1 MKKKRI
7 KLRYKK
13 ERVVFSDV
21 LPYELPITFT
31 NRFFYRFLVK
41 NEVEYEINPL
51 DIKKGKLSWK
61 PDISDGA
68 KQVLAVLFGIDSYNI
83 FCSTEVINGKNE
95 CFVKHEPK
103 IPFTYRIMHKRGK
116 YRELAVIHPADQ
128 IKMVSFY
135 EKYKS
140 LILYYCQQSR
150 FSLRHPYA
158 VACYFYYRDRLHHTL
173 LGKRS
178 DDLELYFN
186 EYENLKTYFSY
197 KRYTQIYRF
206 YEDYRYQRAE
216 KKFAHLQKFDIQA
229 CFNSIYSHSIAW
241 ATNGGKATY
250 KRFFKGGEDGTFGA
264 VWDSLMQK
272 MNYNETN
279 GIVIG
284 PEFSRLFA
292 EVILQYIDKCV
303 ENDLYEK
310 GYKWNVDYECYRYVD
325 DHFFFYNNK
334 EVLEAARQ
342 SYAYHQ
348 NEYKMSISNE
358 KTEDIDRPFITPI
371 SRAKLAIDKLI
382 HDTVTINV
390 DDDLLK
396 KDESEDEAKDFA
408 NEYGEDEMENE
419 PIDKERIKK
428 ALGKKHTLYFRSSFF
443 SSVFQDILKTNN
455 VEAKDVLNYTIARM
469 ENRCEC
475 MLKKFDR
482 LYKPLCMAGNVVYI
496 TPDMAE
502 QVEHRKSIMEHELS
516 LFLFNLLDSAF
527 FIYSFNKQLNS
538 TLKLVNLLNTI
549 IVYLDT
555 DYLERSKDK
564 KDKEEKKDNTL
575 IKHKRFTDDI
585 RANVFK
591 KIQDEIDV
599 VFQCSRYSE
608 DTQLETLYFLITLRS
623 MRSRYHLSVA
633 SIENYIGVKT
643 DEYGNKEL
651 PFMNAISI
659 TLFLYYFADK
669 NEFDELRM
677 LIINKACERIRSV
690 PMELHKKTSEL
701 IILLL
706 DLMACPYL
714 TMENKTKVGEA
725 FGLNKKKIKNLLRY
739 FKNGRYMFTNWK
751 KLNVTKE
758 LNAKISQEVYA

>member
-1 MKKKRI
+1 MKRKRI

-41 NEVEYEINPL
+41 NEVEYEINLL
-51 DIKKGKLSWK
+51 DVKKGTLSWK
-61 PDISDGA
+61 PNISDGA
-68 KQVLAVLFGIDSYNI
+68 KQVLALLFGIDSHNI

-95 CFVKHEPK
+95 FLVKREPK
-103 IPFTYRIMHKRGK
+103 IPFSYHIMHKRGK
-116 YRELAVIHPADQ
+116 YRELAVIHPAGQ

-150 FSLRHPYA
+150 FSLRHPHA

-250 KRFFKGGEDGTFGA
+250 KRFFKGCEDGTFGA

-303 ENDLYEK
+303 ENDLQKK

-342 SYAYHQ
+342 SYAYHL
-348 NEYKMSISNE
+348 NEYKMAISNE

-371 SRAKLAIDKLI
+371 SRAKLTIDKLI
-382 HDTVTINV
+382 HDTITINV
-390 DDDLLK
+390 VDDLLK
-396 KDESEDEAKDFA
+396 KDESEDDAKDIA
-408 NEYGEDEMENE
+408 KESGEDEIGNE
-419 PIDKERIKK
+419 PIDKERIEKT
-428 ALGKKHTLYFRSSFF
+428 LGKKHTLYFRSSFF

-455 VEAKDVLNYTIARM
+455 VEARDVLNYTIARM
-469 ENRCEC
+469 GNRCER
-475 MLKKFDR
+475 MLKKFDG
-482 LYKPLCMAGNVVYI
+482 LYKPLCMADKVI
-496 TPDMAE
+496 DIPTDMKE
-502 QVEHRKSIMEHELS
+502 QANHRKSVMEHELS

-549 IVYLDT
+549 IVYLDV
-555 DYLERSKDK
+555 DYFERAKDK
-564 KDKEEKKDNTL
+564 KDKSL

-591 KIQDEIDV
+591 KIQDEINV
-599 VFQCSRYSE
+599 VFQCQHYSE

-623 MRSRYHLSVA
+623 MRQKYHLSA
-633 SIENYIGVKT
+633 ATIENYIGVKT
-643 DEYGNKEL
+643 NEDGSKVL
-651 PFMNAISI
+651 PDMNAISI

-669 NEFDELRM
+669 REFDELRM
-677 LIINKACERIRSV
+677 LIVNKACERIKNV

-701 IILLL
+701 VILLL

-714 TMENKTKVGEA
+714 TAECKTQVGET
-725 FGLNKKKIKNLLRY
+725 FGLTKKEIKNLLRY

>member
-1 MKKKRI
+1 MKRKRI

-13 ERVVFSDV
+13 ERVIFSDV

-41 NEVEYEINPL
+41 NGVEYEINPL
-51 DIKKGKLSWK
+51 DYKSSRLSWK
-61 PDISDGA
+61 KSMGIGA
-68 KQVLAVLFGIDSYNI
+68 RQVLAILFGIDSKK
-83 FCSTEVINGKNE
+83 VMNE
-95 CFVKHEPK
+95 DIIETKIGNESS
-103 IPFTYRIMHKRGK
+103 IPFSYRIMHKRGK

-150 FSLRHPYA
+150 FSLRHPHA

-173 LGKRS
+173 LGRRS

-186 EYENLKTYFSY
+186 EYENLKTFFSY

-241 ATNGGKATY
+241 ATNGGKGTY
-250 KRFFKGGEDGTFGA
+250 KRHFTGIPDGTFGA

-303 ENDLYEK
+303 ESDLQGK
-310 GYKWNVDYECYRYVD
+310 GYHWNVDYECYRYVD
-325 DHFFFYNNK
+325 DHFFFYNNR
-334 EVLEAARQ
+334 EVLEAARE
-342 SYAYHQ
+342 SYARHL
-348 NEYKMSISNE
+348 NEYKMTISNE
-358 KTEDIDRPFITPI
+358 KTEDFDRPFITPI
-371 SRAKLAIDKLI
+371 SRAKLAIDRLI
-382 HDTVTINV
+382 HDTVTIRI
-390 DDDLLK
+390 DDDLLR
-396 KDESEDEAKDFA
+396 KDESEDDAKDIA
-408 NEYGEDEMENE
+408 KESDEEEIGER
-419 PIDKERIKK
+419 PVDKKRILEVL
-428 ALGKKHTLYFRSSFF
+428 AKKHTLYFRSSFF
-443 SSVFQDILKTNN
+443 SSVFQDILKTNG

-469 ENRCEC
+469 GNKCEC
-475 MLKKFDR
+475 VLKKFAG
-482 LYKPLCMAGNVVYI
+482 LHKPLCLAD
-496 TPDMAE
+496 TLADADPETKEKAD
-502 QVEHRKSIMEHELS
+502 RRRRTMEHELS
-516 LFLFNLLDSAF
+516 LFLFNLIDSAF
-527 FIYSFNKQLNS
+527 FIYAFNKQLNS
-538 TLKLVNLLNTI
+538 TLKLVSLLNTI

-555 DYLERSKDK
+555 DYFDRTKSK
-564 KDKEEKKDNTL
+564 KDKTL
-575 IKHKRFTDDI
+575 VRHRRFTDDI

-591 KIQDEIDV
+591 KIQDEINV
-599 VFQCSRYSE
+599 TFQCSRYSE

-623 MRSRYHLSVA
+623 MRSKYQLSAA
-633 SIENYIGVKT
+633 SIENYMGVKT
-643 DEYGNKEL
+643 EEDGTKEL
-651 PFMNAISI
+651 PSMNAISI
-659 TLFLYYFADK
+659 SLFLYYFADK
-669 NEFDELRM
+669 EEFRELRE
-677 LIINKACERIRSV
+677 LVVAKACERIRQV
-690 PMELHKKTSEL
+690 PKGLRRKTSEMV
-701 IILLL
+701 ILLL

-714 TMENKTKVGEA
+714 SAGSKTQVGEA
-725 FGLNKKKIKNLLRY
+725 FGLTKKEIKNLLGY
-739 FKNGRYMFTNWK
+739 FKRGHYMFTNWK

>member
-1 MKKKRI
+1 MKKKKI

-31 NRFFYRFLVK
+31 NRFFYRYLIK
-41 NEVEYEINPL
+41 NEVECEINPL
-51 DIKKGKLSWK
+51 ETKKLKLRWK
-61 PDISDGA
+61 IGISDGA
-68 KQVLAVLFGIDSYNI
+68 RQVLDILFD
-83 FCSTEVINGKNE
+83 INSNEIKIVNDKNE
-95 CFVKHEPK
+95 VPVPNRPN
-103 IPFTYRIMHKRGK
+103 IPFSYRILHKRGK

-150 FSLRHPYA
+150 FSLRYPYA
-158 VACYFYYRDRLHHTL
+158 VACYFYYCDRLHHTL

-206 YEDYRYQRAE
+206 YEDYRYHRAE

-229 CFNSIYSHSIAW
+229 CFNSIYTHSIAW

-250 KRFFKGGEDGTFGA
+250 KRFFKGSEDGTFGS

-303 ENDLYEK
+303 EMDLNKK
-310 GYKWNVDYECYRYVD
+310 GYRWNVDYECYRYVD

-334 EVLEAARQ
+334 EVLETARQ
-342 SYAYHQ
+342 SYAYHL

-358 KTEDIDRPFITPI
+358 KTEDMERPFITPI

-382 HDTVTINV
+382 HDTITINLN
-390 DDDLLK
+390 DELLQSDLR
-396 KDESEDEAKDFA
+396 EDEDKDIAETSEF
-408 NEYGEDEMENE
+408 NDTGEDVVDLNRLQ
-419 PIDKERIKK
+419 KSLATKYN
-428 ALGKKHTLYFRSSFF
+428 LYFRSTFF
-443 SSVFQDILKTNN
+443 SSSFQDIMKANG
-455 VEAKDVLNYTIARM
+455 VEAKDVLNYTIACIG
-469 ENRCEC
+469 NRCER
-475 MLKKFDR
+475 MLKKFDK
-482 LYKPLCMAGNVVYI
+482 LYKPLCLVDKI
-496 TPDMAE
+496 PDLPSGISEQAE
-502 QVEHRKSIMEHELS
+502 KRKSRMEHELS
-516 LFLFNLLDSAF
+516 LFLFNLIDSAF

-538 TLKLVNLLNTI
+538 TLKLVNLINTI

-555 DYLERSKDK
+555 DYMDRVKNR
-564 KDKEEKKDNTL
+564 KDNAIL
-575 IKHKRFTDDI
+575 KHKRFTDDI

-591 KIQDEIDV
+591 KIQDEINV
-599 VFQCSRYSE
+599 VFQCQHYNE

-623 MRSRYHLSVA
+623 MRHKYHLSAA
-633 SIENYIGVKT
+633 SIEDYLGIKENKEGK
-643 DEYGNKEL
+643 KEL
-651 PFMNAISI
+651 PNMNALSI
-659 TLFLYYFADK
+659 TLFLYYFGDRK
-669 NEFDELRM
+669 EFDELRT
-677 LIINKACERIRSV
+677 LVVEKACSRISNV
-690 PMELHKKTSEL
+690 PLDLRKKTTE
-701 IILLL
+701 IVILLL

-714 TMENKTKVGEA
+714 SAASKTKVGKA
-725 FGLNKKKIKNLLRY
+725 FELSNKEIRKILGY
-739 FKNGRYMFTNWK
+739 FKNGRFMFTNWK

>member
-1 MKKKRI
+1 MKKKKI

-31 NRFFYRFLVK
+31 NRFFYRYLIE
-41 NEVEYEINPL
+41 NEVECEINPL
-51 DIKKGKLSWK
+51 ETKKLKLRWK
-61 PDISDGA
+61 IGISDGA
-68 KQVLAVLFGIDSYNI
+68 RQVLDILFD
-83 FCSTEVINGKNE
+83 INSNEIKIVNDKNE
-95 CFVKHEPK
+95 VPVPNRPN
-103 IPFTYRIMHKRGK
+103 IPFSYRILHKRGK

-128 IKMVSFY
+128 IKMASFY

-150 FSLRHPYA
+150 FSLRYPYA
-158 VACYFYYRDRLHHTL
+158 VACYFYYCDRLHHTL

-206 YEDYRYQRAE
+206 YEDYRYHRAE

-229 CFNSIYSHSIAW
+229 CFNSIYTHSIAW

-250 KRFFKGGEDGTFGA
+250 KRFFKGSEDGTFGS

-303 ENDLYEK
+303 EKDLNKK
-310 GYKWNVDYECYRYVD
+310 GYHWKVDYECYRYVD

-334 EVLEAARQ
+334 EVLETARQ
-342 SYAYHQ
+342 SYAYHL

-358 KTEDIDRPFITPI
+358 KTEDMERPFITPI

-382 HDTVTINV
+382 HDTITINLN
-390 DDDLLK
+390 DELLQSDLR
-396 KDESEDEAKDFA
+396 EDEDKDIAETSEF
-408 NEYGEDEMENE
+408 NDTGEDVVDLNRLQ
-419 PIDKERIKK
+419 KSLATKYN
-428 ALGKKHTLYFRSSFF
+428 LYFRSTFF
-443 SSVFQDILKTNN
+443 SSSFQDIMKANG
-455 VEAKDVLNYTIARM
+455 VEAKDVLNYTIACIG
-469 ENRCEC
+469 NRCER
-475 MLKKFDR
+475 MLKKFDK
-482 LYKPLCMAGNVVYI
+482 LYKPLCLVDKI
-496 TPDMAE
+496 PDLPSGISEQAE
-502 QVEHRKSIMEHELS
+502 KRKSRMEHELS
-516 LFLFNLLDSAF
+516 LFLFNLIDSAF

-538 TLKLVNLLNTI
+538 TLKLVNLINTI

-555 DYLERSKDK
+555 DYMDRVKNR
-564 KDKEEKKDNTL
+564 KDNAIL
-575 IKHKRFTDDI
+575 KHKRFTDDI

-591 KIQDEIDV
+591 KIQDEINV
-599 VFQCSRYSE
+599 VFQCQHYNE

-623 MRSRYHLSVA
+623 MRHKYHLSAA
-633 SIENYIGVKT
+633 SIEDYLGIKENKEGK
-643 DEYGNKEL
+643 KEL
-651 PFMNAISI
+651 PNMNALSI
-659 TLFLYYFADK
+659 TLFLYYFGDRK
-669 NEFDELRM
+669 EFDELRT
-677 LIINKACERIRSV
+677 LVVEKACSRISNV
-690 PMELHKKTSEL
+690 PLDLRKKTTE
-701 IILLL
+701 IVILLL

-714 TMENKTKVGEA
+714 SAASKAKVGKA
-725 FGLNKKKIKNLLRY
+725 FDLSNKEIRKILGY
-739 FKNGRYMFTNWK
+739 FKNGRFMFTNWK

>member
-1 MKKKRI
+1 MKRKRI

-41 NEVEYEINPL
+41 NEVEYTINPL
-51 DIKKGKLSWK
+51 DTKKGKLSWK
-61 PDISDGA
+61 SNISDGA
-68 KQVLAVLFGIDSYNI
+68 KQVLAILFGIDSHNI
-83 FCSTEVINGKNE
+83 FCTTEVINGKNE
-95 CFVKHEPK
+95 YVGKNEPK
-103 IPFTYRIMHKRGK
+103 IPFSYRIMHKRGK
-116 YRELAVIHPADQ
+116 YRELAVIHPSDQ

-150 FSLRHPYA
+150 FSLRHPHA

-241 ATNGGKATY
+241 ATNGGKVTY

-303 ENDLYEK
+303 ENDLLEK

-334 EVLEAARQ
+334 EVLEAVRQ
-342 SYAYHQ
+342 SYAYHL
-348 NEYKMSISNE
+348 NEYKMTISNE

-382 HDTVTINV
+382 HDTITINV

-396 KDESEDEAKDFA
+396 KDESDDDAKDVA
-408 NEYGEDEMENE
+408 TESEEDEMENE
-419 PIDKERIKK
+419 PIDKERIEK

-443 SSVFQDILKTNN
+443 SSVFQDILKTND

-469 ENRCEC
+469 GNRCER

-482 LYKPLCMAGNVVYI
+482 LYKPLCMADKVTNI
-496 TPDMAE
+496 TTDMKELA
-502 QVEHRKSIMEHELS
+502 EHRKSIMEHELS

-538 TLKLVNLLNTI
+538 TLKLVSLLNTI

-555 DYLERSKDK
+555 D
-564 KDKEEKKDNTL
+564 
-575 IKHKRFTDDI
+575 RFTDDI

-591 KIQDEIDV
+591 KIQDEINV
-599 VFQCSRYSE
+599 AFQCCRYSE

-623 MRSRYHLSVA
+623 MRSKYHLSVVA
-633 SIENYIGVKT
+633 IENYIGVKT
-643 DEYGNKEL
+643 DKDGNKKL
-651 PFMNAISI
+651 PDMNAISI

-669 NEFDELRM
+669 KEFDELRT
-677 LIINKACERIRSV
+677 LIVNKVCERIKNV

-701 IILLL
+701 VILLL

-714 TMENKTKVGEA
+714 TEESKTQVGEA
-725 FGLNKKKIKNLLRY
+725 FGLTKEEIKNLLRY

>member
-1 MKKKRI
+1 MKRKRI

-21 LPYELPITFT
+21 LPYELPITFS

-41 NEVEYEINPL
+41 NEVEYEINL
-51 DIKKGKLSWK
+51 FEHRKNKLKWK
-61 PDISDGA
+61 DGMSIA
-68 KQVLAVLFGIDSYNI
+68 ARQVLAILFGIDS
-83 FCSTEVINGKNE
+83 EMVMNE
-95 CFVKHEPK
+95 KVTQTNVDNVSS
-103 IPFTYRIMHKRGK
+103 IPFSYRIMHKRGK
-116 YRELAVIHPADQ
+116 YRELSVIHPADQ

-140 LILYYCQQSR
+140 MILYYCQQSR
-150 FSLRHPYA
+150 FSLRHPHA

-197 KRYTQIYRF
+197 KQYTQIYRF

-250 KRFFKGGEDGTFGA
+250 KRFFKSGEDGTFGA

-342 SYAYHQ
+342 SYAYHL
-348 NEYKMSISNE
+348 NEYKMTISNE

-382 HDTVTINV
+382 HDTITINV
-390 DDDLLK
+390 DNNLLK
-396 KDESEDEAKDFA
+396 KDESEDDAKDIA
-408 NEYGEDEMENE
+408 KESAEEEDT
-419 PIDKERIKK
+419 PIDKERIEKT
-428 ALGKKHTLYFRSSFF
+428 LGKKHTLYFRSSFF

-469 ENRCEC
+469 GNRCER

-482 LYKPLCMAGNVVYI
+482 LYKPLCMADKAIGL
-496 TPDMAE
+496 TTKMKEQAE
-502 QVEHRKSIMEHELS
+502 YRKSIMENELS

-538 TLKLVNLLNTI
+538 TLKLINLLNTI
-549 IVYLDT
+549 IVYLDN
-555 DYLERSKDK
+555 DYFERSKDK
-564 KDKEEKKDNTL
+564 TF

-591 KIQDEIDV
+591 KIQDEINMA
-599 VFQCSRYSE
+599 FQCCRYRE

-623 MRSRYHLSVA
+623 MRSKYHLSVA

-643 DEYGNKEL
+643 NEDGTKEL
-651 PFMNAISI
+651 PDMNAISI

-669 NEFDELRM
+669 NEYDELRM
-677 LIINKACERIRSV
+677 LIVNKACERIKSV

-701 IILLL
+701 VILLL

-714 TMENKTKVGEA
+714 TIENKTKVGEA
-725 FGLNKKKIKNLLRY
+725 FGLNLKEIKNLLRY

-751 KLNVTKE
+751 KLNITKE

>member
-1 MKKKRI
+1 MKRKRI

-21 LPYELPITFT
+21 LPYELPITFS

-41 NEVEYEINPL
+41 NEVEYEINL
-51 DIKKGKLSWK
+51 FEHRKNKLKWK
-61 PDISDGA
+61 DGMSIA
-68 KQVLAVLFGIDSYNI
+68 ARQVLAILFGIDS
-83 FCSTEVINGKNE
+83 EMVMNE
-95 CFVKHEPK
+95 KVTQTNVDNVSS
-103 IPFTYRIMHKRGK
+103 IPFSYRIMHKRGK
-116 YRELAVIHPADQ
+116 YRELSVIHPADQ

-140 LILYYCQQSR
+140 MILYYCQQSR
-150 FSLRHPYA
+150 FSLRHPHA

-197 KRYTQIYRF
+197 KQYTQIYRF

-250 KRFFKGGEDGTFGA
+250 KRFFKSGEDGTFGA

-334 EVLEAARQ
+334 EVLEVARQ
-342 SYAYHQ
+342 SYAYHL
-348 NEYKMSISNE
+348 NEYKMTISNE

-382 HDTVTINV
+382 HDTITINV
-390 DDDLLK
+390 DNNLLK
-396 KDESEDEAKDFA
+396 KDESEDDAKDIA
-408 NEYGEDEMENE
+408 KESAEEEDT
-419 PIDKERIKK
+419 PIDKERIEKT
-428 ALGKKHTLYFRSSFF
+428 LGKKHTLYFRSSFF

-469 ENRCEC
+469 GNRCER

-482 LYKPLCMAGNVVYI
+482 LYKPLCMADKAIGL
-496 TPDMAE
+496 TTKMKEQAE
-502 QVEHRKSIMEHELS
+502 YRKSIMENELS

-538 TLKLVNLLNTI
+538 TLKLINLLNTI
-549 IVYLDT
+549 IVYLDN
-555 DYLERSKDK
+555 DYFERSKDK
-564 KDKEEKKDNTL
+564 TF

-591 KIQDEIDV
+591 KIQDEINV
-599 VFQCSRYSE
+599 AFQCCRYSE

-623 MRSRYHLSVA
+623 MRSKYHLSVA

-643 DEYGNKEL
+643 NEDGTKEL
-651 PFMNAISI
+651 PDMNAISI

-677 LIINKACERIRSV
+677 LIVNKACERIKSV

-701 IILLL
+701 VILLL

-714 TMENKTKVGEA
+714 TIENKTKVGEA
-725 FGLNKKKIKNLLRY
+725 FGLNLKEIKNLLRY

-751 KLNVTKE
+751 KLNITKE

>member
-1 MKKKRI
+1 MKRKRI

-51 DIKKGKLSWK
+51 ELNKNRLRWK
-61 PDISDGA
+61 SGISIGT
-68 KQVLAVLFGIDSYNI
+68 KQVLAILFGIDSDKI
-83 FCSTEVINGKNE
+83 LKATSEVNGKNE
-95 CFVKHEPK
+95 ITVKNEQS
-103 IPFTYRIMHKRGK
+103 IPFFYRIMHKRGK

-135 EKYKS
+135 EMYKS

-150 FSLRHPYA
+150 FSLRHPHA

-206 YEDYRYQRAE
+206 YEGYRYQRAE

-250 KRFFKGGEDGTFGA
+250 KRFFKGCQDGTFGS

-279 GIVIG
+279 GIVVG

-303 ENDLYEK
+303 ENDLYEN
-310 GYKWNVDYECYRYVD
+310 GYRWNVDYECYRYVD

-334 EVLEAARQ
+334 KVLDFARQ
-342 SYAYHQ
+342 SYAYHL
-348 NEYKMSISNE
+348 NEYKMTISDE

-382 HDTVTINV
+382 HDTIAINV
-390 DDDLLK
+390 ENEFLK
-396 KDESEDEAKDFA
+396 KDVAEDDVKDFA
-408 NEYGEDEMENE
+408 KETDMEDCTDEDV
-419 PIDKERIKK
+419 IDLNRLQKSLATKY
-428 ALGKKHTLYFRSSFF
+428 TLYFRSTFF
-443 SSVFQDILKTNN
+443 SSAFQDILKTNQ

-469 ENRCEC
+469 GNRCEW
-475 MLKKFDR
+475 MLKKFDK
-482 LYKPLCMAGNVVYI
+482 LYKPLCYTDKVSHLPQEIEGQ
-496 TPDMAE
+496 AE
-502 QVEHRKSIMEHELS
+502 RRKSIMEHELS

-538 TLKLVNLLNTI
+538 TLKLVNLLNTV
-549 IVYLDT
+549 IVYLNT
-555 DYLERSKDK
+555 DYMERTKDK
-564 KDKEEKKDNTL
+564 KERTHV
-575 IKHKRFTDDI
+575 KHKRFTDDI

-591 KIQDEIDV
+591 KIQDEINV
-599 VFQCSRYSE
+599 VFQCLHYSE

-623 MRSRYHLSVA
+623 MRQKYHLSPA
-633 SIENYIGVKT
+633 SIENYIGVKVN
-643 DEYGNKEL
+643 DEGKKEL
-651 PFMNAISI
+651 PDMNAISI
-659 TLFLYYFADK
+659 TLFLYYFSDRK
-669 NEFDELRM
+669 EFDELRM
-677 LIINKACERIRSV
+677 LVVDKACERIGNILS
-690 PMELHKKTSEL
+690 ELRKKTSEMV
-701 IILLL
+701 ILLL

-714 TMENKTKVGEA
+714 TNEVKTKVGDS
-725 FGLNKKKIKNLLRY
+725 FGLTEPEIRRLLEY
-739 FKNGRYMFTNWK
+739 FNGGRYMFTNWG

>member
-1 MKKKRI
+1 MKKKKI

-31 NRFFYRFLVK
+31 NRFFYRYLIK
-41 NEVEYEINPL
+41 NEVECEINPL
-51 DIKKGKLSWK
+51 ETKKLKLRWK
-61 PDISDGA
+61 IGISDGA
-68 KQVLAVLFGIDSYNI
+68 RQVLDILFD
-83 FCSTEVINGKNE
+83 INSNEIKIVNDKNE
-95 CFVKHEPK
+95 VPVPNRPN
-103 IPFTYRIMHKRGK
+103 IPFSYRILHKRGK

-150 FSLRHPYA
+150 FSLRYPYA
-158 VACYFYYRDRLHHTL
+158 VACYFYYCDRLHHTL

-206 YEDYRYQRAE
+206 YEDYRYHRAE

-229 CFNSIYSHSIAW
+229 CFNSIYTHSIAW

-250 KRFFKGGEDGTFGA
+250 KRFFKGSEDGTFGS

-303 ENDLYEK
+303 EMDLNKK
-310 GYKWNVDYECYRYVD
+310 GYRWNVDYECYRYVD

-334 EVLEAARQ
+334 EVLETARQ
-342 SYAYHQ
+342 SYAYHL

-358 KTEDIDRPFITPI
+358 KTEDMERPFITPI

-382 HDTVTINV
+382 HDTITINLN
-390 DDDLLK
+390 DELLQSDLR
-396 KDESEDEAKDFA
+396 EDEDKDIAETSEF
-408 NEYGEDEMENE
+408 NDTGEDVVDLNRLQ
-419 PIDKERIKK
+419 KSLATKYN
-428 ALGKKHTLYFRSSFF
+428 LYFRSTFF
-443 SSVFQDILKTNN
+443 SSSFQDIMKANG
-455 VEAKDVLNYTIARM
+455 VEAKDVLNYTIACIG
-469 ENRCEC
+469 NRCER
-475 MLKKFDR
+475 MLKKFDK
-482 LYKPLCMAGNVVYI
+482 LYKPLCLVDKI
-496 TPDMAE
+496 PDLPSGISEQAE
-502 QVEHRKSIMEHELS
+502 KRKSRMEHELS
-516 LFLFNLLDSAF
+516 LFLFNLIDSAF

-538 TLKLVNLLNTI
+538 TLKLVNLINTI

-555 DYLERSKDK
+555 DYMDRVKNR
-564 KDKEEKKDNTL
+564 KDNAIL
-575 IKHKRFTDDI
+575 KHKRFTDDI

-591 KIQDEIDV
+591 KIQDEINV
-599 VFQCSRYSE
+599 VFQCQHYNE

-623 MRSRYHLSVA
+623 MRHKYHLSAA
-633 SIENYIGVKT
+633 SIEDYLGIKENKEGK
-643 DEYGNKEL
+643 KEL
-651 PFMNAISI
+651 PNMNALFI
-659 TLFLYYFADK
+659 TLFLYYFGDRK
-669 NEFDELRM
+669 EFDELRT
-677 LIINKACERIRSV
+677 LVVEKACSRISNV
-690 PMELHKKTSEL
+690 PLDLRKKTTE
-701 IILLL
+701 IVILLL

-714 TMENKTKVGEA
+714 SAASKAKVGKA
-725 FGLNKKKIKNLLRY
+725 FDLSNKEIRKILGY
-739 FKNGRYMFTNWK
+739 FKNGRFMFTNWK

>member
-1 MKKKRI
+1 MKKKKI

-31 NRFFYRFLVK
+31 NRFFYRYLIK
-41 NEVEYEINPL
+41 NEVECEINPL
-51 DIKKGKLSWK
+51 ETKKLKLRWK
-61 PDISDGA
+61 IGISDGA
-68 KQVLAVLFGIDSYNI
+68 RQVLDILFD
-83 FCSTEVINGKNE
+83 INSNEIKIVNDKNE
-95 CFVKHEPK
+95 VSVPNRPN
-103 IPFTYRIMHKRGK
+103 IPFSYRILHKRGK

-150 FSLRHPYA
+150 FSLRYPYA
-158 VACYFYYRDRLHHTL
+158 VACYFYYCDRLHHTL

-206 YEDYRYQRAE
+206 YEDYRYHRAE

-229 CFNSIYSHSIAW
+229 CFNSIYTHSIAW

-250 KRFFKGGEDGTFGA
+250 KRFFKGSEDGTFGS

-303 ENDLYEK
+303 EMDLNKK
-310 GYKWNVDYECYRYVD
+310 GYRWNVDYECYRYVD

-334 EVLEAARQ
+334 EVLETARQ
-342 SYAYHQ
+342 SYAYHL

-358 KTEDIDRPFITPI
+358 KTEDMERPFITPI

-382 HDTVTINV
+382 HDTITINLN
-390 DDDLLK
+390 DELLQSDLR
-396 KDESEDEAKDFA
+396 EDEDKDIAETSEF
-408 NEYGEDEMENE
+408 NDTGEDVVDLNRLQ
-419 PIDKERIKK
+419 KSLATKYN
-428 ALGKKHTLYFRSSFF
+428 LYFRSTFF
-443 SSVFQDILKTNN
+443 SSSFQDIMKANG
-455 VEAKDVLNYTIARM
+455 VEAKDVLNYTIACIG
-469 ENRCEC
+469 NRCER
-475 MLKKFDR
+475 MLKKFDK
-482 LYKPLCMAGNVVYI
+482 LYKPLCLVDKI
-496 TPDMAE
+496 PDLPSGISEQAE
-502 QVEHRKSIMEHELS
+502 KRKSRMEHELS
-516 LFLFNLLDSAF
+516 LFLFNLIDSAF

-538 TLKLVNLLNTI
+538 TLKLVNLINTI

-555 DYLERSKDK
+555 DYMDRVKNR
-564 KDKEEKKDNTL
+564 KDNAIL
-575 IKHKRFTDDI
+575 KHKRFTDDI

-591 KIQDEIDV
+591 KIQDEINV
-599 VFQCSRYSE
+599 VFQCQHYNE

-623 MRSRYHLSVA
+623 MRHKYHLSAA
-633 SIENYIGVKT
+633 SIEDYLGIKENKEGK
-643 DEYGNKEL
+643 KEL
-651 PFMNAISI
+651 PNMNALSI
-659 TLFLYYFADK
+659 TLFLYYFGDRK
-669 NEFDELRM
+669 EFDELRT
-677 LIINKACERIRSV
+677 LVVEKACSRISNV
-690 PMELHKKTSEL
+690 PLDLRKKTTE
-701 IILLL
+701 IVILLL

-714 TMENKTKVGEA
+714 SAASKAKVGKA
-725 FGLNKKKIKNLLRY
+725 FDLSNKEIRKILGY
-739 FKNGRYMFTNWK
+739 FKNGRFMFTNWK

>member
-1 MKKKRI
+1 MKKKKI

-31 NRFFYRFLVK
+31 NRFFYRYLIK
-41 NEVEYEINPL
+41 NEVECEINPL
-51 DIKKGKLSWK
+51 ETKKLKLRWK
-61 PDISDGA
+61 IGISDGA
-68 KQVLAVLFGIDSYNI
+68 RQVLDILFD
-83 FCSTEVINGKNE
+83 INSNEIKIVNDKNE
-95 CFVKHEPK
+95 VPVPNRPN
-103 IPFTYRIMHKRGK
+103 IPFSYRILHKRGK

-150 FSLRHPYA
+150 FSLRYPYA
-158 VACYFYYRDRLHHTL
+158 VACYFYYCDRLHHTL

-206 YEDYRYQRAE
+206 YEDYRYHRAE

-229 CFNSIYSHSIAW
+229 CFNSIYTHSIAW

-250 KRFFKGGEDGTFGA
+250 KRFFKGSEDGTFGS

-303 ENDLYEK
+303 EKDLNKK
-310 GYKWNVDYECYRYVD
+310 GYHWKVDYECYRYVD

-334 EVLEAARQ
+334 EVLETARQ
-342 SYAYHQ
+342 SYAYHL

-358 KTEDIDRPFITPI
+358 KTEDMERPFITPI

-382 HDTVTINV
+382 HDTITINLN
-390 DDDLLK
+390 DELLQSDLR
-396 KDESEDEAKDFA
+396 EDEDKDIAETSEF
-408 NEYGEDEMENE
+408 NDTGEDVVDLNRLQ
-419 PIDKERIKK
+419 KSLATKYN
-428 ALGKKHTLYFRSSFF
+428 LYFRSTFF
-443 SSVFQDILKTNN
+443 SSSFQDIMKANG
-455 VEAKDVLNYTIARM
+455 VEAKDVLNYTIACIG
-469 ENRCEC
+469 NRCER
-475 MLKKFDR
+475 MLKKFDK
-482 LYKPLCMAGNVVYI
+482 LYKPLCLI
-496 TPDMAE
+496 DKIPDLPSGISEQAE
-502 QVEHRKSIMEHELS
+502 KRKSRMEHELS
-516 LFLFNLLDSAF
+516 LFLFNLIDSAF

-538 TLKLVNLLNTI
+538 TLKLVNLINTI

-555 DYLERSKDK
+555 DYMDRVKNR
-564 KDKEEKKDNTL
+564 KDNAIL
-575 IKHKRFTDDI
+575 KHKRFTDDI

-591 KIQDEIDV
+591 KIQDEINV
-599 VFQCSRYSE
+599 VFQCQHYNE

-623 MRSRYHLSVA
+623 MRHKYHLSAA
-633 SIENYIGVKT
+633 SIEDYLGIKENKEGK
-643 DEYGNKEL
+643 KEL
-651 PFMNAISI
+651 PNMNALSI
-659 TLFLYYFADK
+659 TLFLYYFGDRK
-669 NEFDELRM
+669 EFDELRT
-677 LIINKACERIRSV
+677 LVVEKACSRISNV
-690 PMELHKKTSEL
+690 PLDLRKKTTE
-701 IILLL
+701 IVILLL

-714 TMENKTKVGEA
+714 SAASKAKVGKA
-725 FGLNKKKIKNLLRY
+725 FDLSNKEIRKILGY
-739 FKNGRYMFTNWK
+739 FKNGRFMFTNWK

>member
-1 MKKKRI
+1 MKRKRI

-41 NEVEYEINPL
+41 NGVEYEIAPL
-51 DIKKGKLSWK
+51 EYKKCKLRWK
-61 PDISDGA
+61 SGMSIGA
-68 KQVLAVLFGIDSYNI
+68 RQVLAILFGIDSKKI
-83 FCSTEVINGKNE
+83 MDKEKTTAEVGNE
-95 CFVKHEPK
+95 AY
-103 IPFTYRIMHKRGK
+103 IPFSYRIMHKRGK

-128 IKMVSFY
+128 VKMVSFY

-150 FSLRHPYA
+150 FSLRHPHA

-197 KRYTQIYRF
+197 RRYTQIYRF

-216 KKFAHLQKFDIQA
+216 KKFAHMQKFDIQA

-250 KRFFKGGEDGTFGA
+250 KRYFSGKHDGTFGA

-292 EVILQYIDKCV
+292 EVILQYVDKCV
-303 ENDLYEK
+303 ESDLLNK

-325 DHFFFYNNK
+325 DHFFFYNNR
-334 EVLEAARQ
+334 EVLEVARQ
-342 SYAYHQ
+342 SYACHL
-348 NEYKMSISNE
+348 NEYKMTISNE
-358 KTEDIDRPFITPI
+358 KTEDFDRPFITPI
-371 SRAKLAIDKLI
+371 SRAKLAIDRLI
-382 HDTVTINV
+382 HDTIAINV

-396 KDESEDEAKDFA
+396 KDETEDEVKDIAKESD
-408 NEYGEDEMENE
+408 GEETENE
-419 PIDKERIKK
+419 PIDKERLQK
-428 ALGKKHTLYFRSSFF
+428 ALDTKHTLYFRSLFF
-443 SSVFQDILKTNN
+443 GSVFQDILKTNS

-469 ENRCEC
+469 GNRCER
-475 MLKKFDR
+475 MLNKFDK
-482 LYKPLCMAGNVVYI
+482 LYKPLCMADGVVDI
-496 TPDMAE
+496 SAE
-502 QVEHRKSIMEHELS
+502 LKEQAEHRKSIMEHELS

-538 TLKLVNLLNTI
+538 TLKLVSLLNTV

-555 DYLERSKDK
+555 DYTGRPTDK
-564 KDKEEKKDNTL
+564 KDKTPVR
-575 IKHKRFTDDI
+575 HRRFTDDI

-591 KIQDEIDV
+591 KIQDEIGV
-599 VFQCSRYSE
+599 TFQYCRYNE
-608 DTQLETLYFLITLRS
+608 DAQLETLYFLITLRS
-623 MRSRYHLSVA
+623 MRSKYHLSAA
-633 SIENYIGVKT
+633 SIESYMGVKT
-643 DEYGNKEL
+643 KEDGGKEL
-651 PFMNAISI
+651 PDMNAISI
-659 TLFLYYFADK
+659 ALFLYYFADNK
-669 NEFDELRM
+669 DFDELRT
-677 LIINKACERIRSV
+677 LIVSKACERISHV
-690 PMELHKKTSEL
+690 PLELRKKTSEMV
-701 IILLL
+701 ILLL

-714 TMENKTKVGEA
+714 HAESKTKVGEA
-725 FGLNKKKIKNLLRY
+725 FGLTKKEISNLLGY
-739 FKNGRYMFTNWK
+739 FRNGRYMFTNWK

>member
-1 MKKKRI
+1 MKRKRI

-41 NEVEYEINPL
+41 NEVEYIINPL
-51 DIKKGKLSWK
+51 DHGKCKLKWK
-61 PDISDGA
+61 SGMSIA
-68 KQVLAVLFGIDSYNI
+68 ARQVLAILFGIDSKKVMN
-83 FCSTEVINGKNE
+83 EKKNVANVGNE
-95 CFVKHEPK
+95 SS

-140 LILYYCQQSR
+140 LILYYSQQSR
-150 FSLRHPYA
+150 FSLRHPHA

-310 GYKWNVDYECYRYVD
+310 GCKWNVDYECYRYVD
-325 DHFFFYNNK
+325 DHFFFCNNK

-342 SYAYHQ
+342 SYAYHL
-348 NEYKMSISNE
+348 NKYKMTISNE

-382 HDTVTINV
+382 NDTITINI

-396 KDESEDEAKDFA
+396 KDESENDAKDIA
-408 NEYGEDEMENE
+408 MDSEEDEIEKEPMDKKRLEN
-419 PIDKERIKK
+419 
-428 ALGKKHTLYFRSSFF
+428 ALGKKYTLYFRSSFF

-469 ENRCEC
+469 GNRCER

-482 LYKPLCMAGNVVYI
+482 LYKRLCMADKVIDI
-496 TPDMAE
+496 TPKMKE
-502 QVEHRKSIMEHELS
+502 QAEHRKSIMEHELS

-555 DYLERSKDK
+555 DNLEHSKEKKDQDGK
-564 KDKEEKKDNTL
+564 KDKTV
-575 IKHKRFTDDI
+575 IKYKRFTDDI

-591 KIQDEIDV
+591 KIQDEINV
-599 VFQCSRYSE
+599 VFQCCRYSE

-623 MRSRYHLSVA
+623 MRSKYHLSVA
-633 SIENYIGVKT
+633 SMESYIGVKT
-643 DEYGNKEL
+643 NEEGSKEL
-651 PFMNAISI
+651 PDMNAISI
-659 TLFLYYFADK
+659 TFFLYYFADK
-669 NEFDELRM
+669 KEFDELRI
-677 LIINKACERIRSV
+677 LIVNKACERIKSV
-690 PMELHKKTSEL
+690 PMELHRKTSEL
-701 IILLL
+701 VILLL

-714 TMENKTKVGEA
+714 NTESKPRIGEA
-725 FGLNKKKIKNLLRY
+725 FGLTKKEIKNLLRY

>member
-1 MKKKRI
+1 MKKKKI

-31 NRFFYRFLVK
+31 NRFFYRYLIK
-41 NEVEYEINPL
+41 NEVECEINPL
-51 DIKKGKLSWK
+51 ETKKLKLRWK
-61 PDISDGA
+61 LGISDGA
-68 KQVLAVLFGIDSYNI
+68 RQVLDILFD
-83 FCSTEVINGKNE
+83 INSNEIKIVNDKNE
-95 CFVKHEPK
+95 VPVPNRPN
-103 IPFTYRIMHKRGK
+103 IPFSYRILHKRGK

-128 IKMVSFY
+128 IKMASFY

-150 FSLRHPYA
+150 FSLRYPYA
-158 VACYFYYRDRLHHTL
+158 VACYFYYCDRLHHTL

-206 YEDYRYQRAE
+206 YEDYRYHRAE

-229 CFNSIYSHSIAW
+229 CFNSIYTHSIAW

-250 KRFFKGGEDGTFGA
+250 KRFFKGSEDGTFGS

-303 ENDLYEK
+303 EKDLNKK
-310 GYKWNVDYECYRYVD
+310 GYHWKVDYECYRYVD

-334 EVLEAARQ
+334 EVLETARQ
-342 SYAYHQ
+342 SYAYHL

-358 KTEDIDRPFITPI
+358 KTEDMERPFITPI

-382 HDTVTINV
+382 HDTITINLN
-390 DDDLLK
+390 DELLQSDLR
-396 KDESEDEAKDFA
+396 EDEDKDIAETSEF
-408 NEYGEDEMENE
+408 NDTGEDVVDLNRLQ
-419 PIDKERIKK
+419 KSLATKYN
-428 ALGKKHTLYFRSSFF
+428 LYFRSTFF
-443 SSVFQDILKTNN
+443 SSSFQDIMKANG
-455 VEAKDVLNYTIARM
+455 VEAKDVLNYTIACIG
-469 ENRCEC
+469 NRCER
-475 MLKKFDR
+475 MLKKFDK
-482 LYKPLCMAGNVVYI
+482 LYKPLCLVDKI
-496 TPDMAE
+496 PDLPSGISEQAE
-502 QVEHRKSIMEHELS
+502 KRKSRMEHELS
-516 LFLFNLLDSAF
+516 LFLFNLIDSAF

-538 TLKLVNLLNTI
+538 TLKLVNLINTI

-555 DYLERSKDK
+555 DYIDRVKNR
-564 KDKEEKKDNTL
+564 KDNAIL
-575 IKHKRFTDDI
+575 KHKRFTDDI

-591 KIQDEIDV
+591 KIQDEINV
-599 VFQCSRYSE
+599 VFQCQHYNE

-623 MRSRYHLSVA
+623 MRHKYHLSAA
-633 SIENYIGVKT
+633 SIEDYLGIKENKEGK
-643 DEYGNKEL
+643 KEL
-651 PFMNAISI
+651 PNMNALSI
-659 TLFLYYFADK
+659 TLFLYYFGDRK
-669 NEFDELRM
+669 EFDELRT
-677 LIINKACERIRSV
+677 LVVEKACSRISNV
-690 PMELHKKTSEL
+690 PLDLRKKTTE
-701 IILLL
+701 IVILLL

-714 TMENKTKVGEA
+714 SAASKAKVGKA
-725 FGLNKKKIKNLLRY
+725 FDLSNKEIRKILGY
-739 FKNGRYMFTNWK
+739 FKNGRFMFTNWK